1 MGLKA
6 KQYFNF
12 LNLNKFSEYGGY
24 ASARRLSILYSTTRS
39 KVFGQTLDFFF

>member
-6 KQYFNF
+6 KQHFNL

-24 ASARRLSILYSTTRS
+24 ASARRLSILYSTARS
-39 KVFGQTLDFFF
+39 KVFGQTFNFFF